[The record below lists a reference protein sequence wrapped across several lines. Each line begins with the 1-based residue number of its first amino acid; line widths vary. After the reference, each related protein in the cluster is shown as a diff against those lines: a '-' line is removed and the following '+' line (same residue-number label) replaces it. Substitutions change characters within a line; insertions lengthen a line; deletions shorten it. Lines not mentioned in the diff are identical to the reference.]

1 MTEADIEVGR
11 RRYRKGLDL
20 MAQYQKTLGADPQ
33 TWPHKTG
40 PGVIEVDLSKFNV

>member
-20 MAQYQKTLGADPQ
+20 MAEYQKTLGADPA